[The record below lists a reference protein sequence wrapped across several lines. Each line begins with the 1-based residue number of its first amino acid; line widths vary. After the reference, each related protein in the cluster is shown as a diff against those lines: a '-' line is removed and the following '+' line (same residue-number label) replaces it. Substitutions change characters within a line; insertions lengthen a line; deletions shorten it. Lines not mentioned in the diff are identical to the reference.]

1 MSLTYTNPCG
11 HPCLLFQ
18 VTRRNTSCLVLGR
31 THLGQSQKQLCGV
44 EGNACSFPKVL
55 LPPSSGLHASGHPSW
70 ILTLF
75 PGSLVNSPLLSSQ
88 ETVWQKLSNLEHNL
102 VSEDLVPEGQE
113 CDVLYGENGVCD
125 LSHQQRCSYYSTV
138 YFCFCQWLP
147 PSYTLSLTIWNNCF
161 LQSKTSM
168 WGGGHLQVL

>member
-18 VTRRNTSCLVLGR
+18 VTRRSTSCLVLGR

-75 PGSLVNSPLLSSQ
+75 PGSLVNRPLLSSQ

-113 CDVLYGENGVCD
+113 LWCALLWERSVWPQPPAEAFLVQYCLLLFLSMASPFLYAILDNVKQ
-125 LSHQQRCSYYSTV
+125 L
-138 YFCFCQWLP
+138 LP
-147 PSYTLSLTIWNNCF
+147 SEQN
-161 LQSKTSM
+161 
-168 WGGGHLQVL
+168 

>member
-75 PGSLVNSPLLSSQ
+75 PGSLVNRPQLSGDSVTKTQQLGTQSGKWGLSTWGAGVWCALWWERSVWPQPPAEVFLLQYCLLLFLSMASPFLYAILDNLKQLLP
-88 ETVWQKLSNLEHNL
+88 
-102 VSEDLVPEGQE
+102 SEQ
-113 CDVLYGENGVCD
+113 N
-125 LSHQQRCSYYSTV
+125 
-138 YFCFCQWLP
+138 
-147 PSYTLSLTIWNNCF
+147 
-161 LQSKTSM
+161 
-168 WGGGHLQVL
+168 